1 MFRSWLTPWWIRGKT
16 RSIFPNASGLSKI
29 KNFQDMIFL
38 ETYYMNLGYVSEVV
52 LKEMVDNNLRLFCIY
67 DIYKKNIEVPSILI
81 DRRKL
86 FIRLLS

>member
-1 MFRSWLTPWWIRGKT
+1 
-16 RSIFPNASGLSKI
+16 
-29 KNFQDMIFL
+29 
-38 ETYYMNLGYVSEVV
+38 MNLGYVSEVV

>member
-1 MFRSWLTPWWIRGKT
+1 
-16 RSIFPNASGLSKI
+16 
-29 KNFQDMIFL
+29 MIFI

-86 FIRLLS
+86 FIKLLS